1 MFVFIKKMFISLLTG
16 LVNASNHTKCVS
28 LSNKKCMTQP
38 NEYAQGLNYYPFA
51 VNSDRYVGVCNT
63 INNLCN
69 KLCVPNKTA
78 DLNIH
83 VFNIRGIMISVC
95 VSVKISNM

>member
-1 MFVFIKKMFISLLTG
+1 MFRKYFSIFFSQYHEKKTL
-16 LVNASNHTKCVS
+16 KP
-28 LSNKKCMTQP
+28 LSNKKCMTQS
-38 NEYAQGLNYYPFA
+38 NEYAQGLNYYSFA
-51 VNSDRYVGVCNT
+51 VNLDRCVGVCNT
-63 INNLCN
+63 INNLYN

-83 VFNIRGIMISVC
+83 VFNIRGIMISVS